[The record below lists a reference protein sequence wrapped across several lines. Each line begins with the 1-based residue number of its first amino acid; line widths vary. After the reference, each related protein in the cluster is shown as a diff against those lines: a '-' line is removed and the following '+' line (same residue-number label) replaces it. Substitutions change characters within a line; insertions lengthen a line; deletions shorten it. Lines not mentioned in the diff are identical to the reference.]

1 MKTAMQ
7 ELEIALKDL
16 KAVYV
21 GNDWMREVIGIE
33 QALNLIEYIY
43 LEKEKEQ
50 ILDSHIEGQRVFDE
64 YPHTQWTNDQAEIY
78 YNKTF
83 NEK

>member
-1 MKTAMQ
+1 MQ